1 MGFLILILISL
12 VVYVLF
18 VAFATF
24 VVKKVWIGS
33 KTRHNPKI
41 YNDTYDVKGYESQK
55 GKWYPTGWV
64 FNEETQLWQAPD
76 YMTEQS
82 QTKWRWDAEK
92 KIWIDAEKEARMARY
107 KEYHKDKPPTFE
119 EWKAMRQQE
128 DQNKQHPE
136 N

>member
-1 MGFLILILISL
+1 MGFLILILVSL
-12 VVYVLF
+12 GVFALF
-18 VAFATF
+18 VALATF
-24 VVKKVWIGS
+24 AVKKIWFGS
-33 KTRHNPKI
+33 KINHNPVI
-41 YNDTYDVKGYESQK
+41 SNDTYDAKGYESQK

-76 YMTEQS
+76 FLTEQS
-82 QTKWRWDAEK
+82 QTKWRWDEEK
-92 KIWIDAEKEARMARY
+92 KIWIDSEKEARMARY

-128 DQNKQHPE
+128 EQNKQHPE